1 MLIWLIIFCEVGF
14 WIFLFGGLF
23 VRYIVKLPKLG
34 SSLLLCVPLLDVI
47 LLVATAYDLRS
58 GTTAELAHGLAAA
71 YLGFT
76 LVFGPSV
83 VKWAD
88 NYFAYKYNGQN
99 KPNEK
104 YGWTYTKYEW
114 EQWFK
119 GLLACGI
126 ASVMLYLAII
136 FINNEAKTE
145 ALADWMY
152 ILPSLMIFWFL
163 FGPLWYTIFQKTKPQ
178 TANE

>member
-23 VRYIVKLPKLG
+23 VRYIIKLPKLG

-58 GTTAELAHGLAAA
+58 GTTAEFAHGLAAA

-76 LVFGPSV
+76 LVFGHGV

-88 NYFAYKYNGQN
+88 NYFAYKYNGQD
-99 KPNEK
+99 KPHEK

-114 EQWFK
+114 GQWFK
-119 GLLACGI
+119 GILACGI
-126 ASVMLYLAII
+126 ASVILYLAII
-136 FINNEAKTE
+136 FVNNETKTE
-145 ALADWMY
+145 ALTDWMY
-152 ILPSLMIFWFL
+152 ILPSLMFFWFL
-163 FGPLWYTIFQKTKPQ
+163 FGPLWYTIFQKTKPKI
-178 TANE
+178 ASE